1 MNEFIITSK
10 CIDLKIWSLI
20 LNILRNIIHEH
31 VFYNII
37 LTGVVS
43 FRLFRVCNRILSIIF
58 SSPFSPYIPL
68 LKTDTHTKLR
78 DTGSFVME
86 DIWIIKLK
94 IVDIACFWYN
104 TNHYYLKIDIWI
116 IYTYIDYSVLFINKL
131 QSGCVLKKLK

>member
-1 MNEFIITSK
+1 MKFDFKHFEKYF
-10 CIDLKIWSLI
+10 
-20 LNILRNIIHEH
+20 HEH

-68 LKTDTHTKLR
+68 LKTDTRTKLR

-94 IVDIACFWYN
+94 IVDIACFWYIMAPLIL
-104 TNHYYLKIDIWI
+104 TI
-116 IYTYIDYSVLFINKL
+116 II
-131 QSGCVLKKLK
+131 